1 MNVPCL
7 SISSSSVGKLP
18 WSFRRI
24 VYFDEPIDDYRLA
37 DRQRVSAFHIAA
49 GPVRKFSSSSTLRK
63 TPRRPSV
70 EVKPATPGRRR
81 ARHAPRRPPV
91 KG

>member
-63 TPRRPSV
+63 TPRGVRAWRSSQLRRGV
-70 EVKPATPGRRR
+70 VGRVTHRVVL
-81 ARHAPRRPPV
+81 P
-91 KG
+91 